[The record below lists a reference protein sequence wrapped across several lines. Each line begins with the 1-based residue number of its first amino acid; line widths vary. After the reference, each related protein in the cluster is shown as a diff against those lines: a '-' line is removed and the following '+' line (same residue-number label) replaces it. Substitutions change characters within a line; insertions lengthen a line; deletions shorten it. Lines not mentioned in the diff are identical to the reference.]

1 MGFRYPQISCIDQ
14 FSVYHYSE
22 LVHQYEIYHTRINS
36 HTVGNRIISLGGF
49 TIVIRYFLYYMLMA
63 GVVWDSNPNGAL
75 RAIKELEKQQQIQH
89 PK

>member
-1 MGFRYPQISCIDQ
+1 M
-14 FSVYHYSE
+14 
-22 LVHQYEIYHTRINS
+22 
-36 HTVGNRIISLGGF
+36 
-49 TIVIRYFLYYMLMA
+49 IRYFLYYMLMA

>member
-1 MGFRYPQISCIDQ
+1 M
-14 FSVYHYSE
+14 
-22 LVHQYEIYHTRINS
+22 
-36 HTVGNRIISLGGF
+36 GNRIIFLSRYV
-49 TIVIRYFLYYMLMA
+49 IMIRYFLYYMLMA